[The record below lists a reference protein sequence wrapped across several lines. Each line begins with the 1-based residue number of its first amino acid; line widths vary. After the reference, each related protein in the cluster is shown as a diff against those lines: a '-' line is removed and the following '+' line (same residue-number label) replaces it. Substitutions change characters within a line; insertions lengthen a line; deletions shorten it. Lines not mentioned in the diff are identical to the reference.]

1 MKKIENIENSDFI
14 KRFIEV
20 CGSSQ
25 PVEVA
30 RLLNISYQAAKNYL
44 LGRMP
49 DSNVLILISER
60 TPYSI
65 HWLLTG
71 QGKKFVETIRSEDT
85 LPLSDQLREFVRRE
99 CMELIEEVLSRQ
111 IAAAQ
116 SKVVV
121 LTSENIKEEKV
132 MDEHAAFSEKQR

>member
-1 MKKIENIENSDFI
+1 MKKIENSDFI
-14 KRFIEV
+14 ERFIEV

-49 DSNVLILISER
+49 DSNVLIIISER

-71 QGKKFVETIRSEDT
+71 QGKKFVESAQSEDT
-85 LPLSDQLREFVRRE
+85 LQLSDQLREFVRRE
-99 CMELIEEVLSRQ
+99 CLELIEDALSRQ
-111 IAAAQ
+111 TAAVQ
-116 SKVVV
+116 PKVVV

-132 MDEHAAFSEKQR
+132 MDETAAFSGKQE